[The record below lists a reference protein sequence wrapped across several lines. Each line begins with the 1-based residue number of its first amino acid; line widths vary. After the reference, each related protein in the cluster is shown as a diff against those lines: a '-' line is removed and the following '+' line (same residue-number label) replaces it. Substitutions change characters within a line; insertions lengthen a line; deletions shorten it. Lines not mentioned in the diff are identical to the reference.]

1 MGYNKELLKNM
12 EKYVLQNDHSVKKT
26 KTYVKLSSGI
36 VNLRL

>member
-12 EKYVLQNDHSVKKT
+12 EKYVLQNEKT
-26 KTYVKLSSGI
+26 KTYVKLSSDI